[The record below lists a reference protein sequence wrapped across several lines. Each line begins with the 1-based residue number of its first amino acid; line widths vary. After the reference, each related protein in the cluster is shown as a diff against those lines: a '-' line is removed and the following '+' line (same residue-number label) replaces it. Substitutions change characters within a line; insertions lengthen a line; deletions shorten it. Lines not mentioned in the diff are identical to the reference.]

1 CIFTQ
6 SCNITFPV
14 LACSIIR
21 AVDSTKKVTTCYN
34 GDNVQR
40 LSCDTGVIQVHSALY
55 GRKDNETCSEEIPP
69 NQLAD
74 TTCSLAGTTALVKT
88 GCDGKRECELN
99 PNTVRTS
106 DPCRGISKYL
116 QTIYSCFPAIHF
128 ATCEGSLANLQ
139 CDQGLQIRVYGAD
152 YGRRDTTTCIY
163 KRPDA
168 QVQNVLCSA
177 PSPKVA
183 ERCNGK
189 NNCIITA
196 SNSVFGDPCPGT
208 YKYLEVAYICEYP
221 TTNPEESL

>member
-1 CIFTQ
+1 FWIHTRCGRSTNAFKSFI
-6 SCNITFPV
+6 
-14 LACSIIR
+14 L
-21 AVDSTKKVTTCYN
+21 VDSTKKVTTCYN

-55 GRKDNETCSEEIPP
+55 GRKDNETCSEGRPP
-69 NQLAD
+69 
-74 TTCSLAGTTALVKT
+74 
-88 GCDGKRECELN
+88 CDGKRECELN
-99 PNTVRTS
+99 LNTVRTS

-116 QTIYSCFPAIHF
+116 QTIYSCFPAR
-128 ATCEGSLANLQ
+128 
-139 CDQGLQIRVYGAD
+139 LQIRVYGAD

-189 NNCIITA
+189 NNCTISAT
-196 SNSVFGDPCPGT
+196 NSVFGDPCGGT
-208 YKYLEVAYICEYP
+208 YKYLEVAYICQCK
-221 TTNPEESL
+221 